1 MPHNKCAMSP
11 KRQIFR
17 RKTKLSEKKCG
28 LIARTP
34 ENGLQILPRFVERG
48 KHLFS
53 LPRIHADGIVLES
66 EFRKH
71 LFQTA
76 RDGSAAEDDRKPCV
90 TLRH

>member
-1 MPHNKCAMSP
+1 MCDEPETADIPQENEII
-11 KRQIFR
+11 R
-17 RKTKLSEKKCG
+17 KKCG

-53 LPRIHADGIVLES
+53 LPRVHADGIVLES

-71 LFQTA
+71 LFQAA
-76 RDGSAAEDDRKPCV
+76 RDGSATEDDRKPCV